1 MRFERE
7 VCKGRVSLALE
18 KRINPAARADGVGK
32 NLPMKNTLRFPGA
45 VLLSALF
52 VSAAAQAAVFD
63 VSTFDDLTNA
73 VATSAA
79 EDTIR
84 LADNVYELPVTLSI
98 AKAITLRGNDANPE
112 AVVLRRVG
120 TGNNRRVVSL
130 SAAATLSGLVVE
142 NGYSNG
148 NAGSAAGI
156 TASAGTITNCVIRNN
171 KHHSNTYDTA
181 GGVRLGS
188 ASCLLVDCVVTNNAS
203 TTYYH
208 SGGGVYVGNYAA
220 TIRRC
225 VIADNW
231 AAGEGGGIFCSGA
244 SKSPVVEDCDIL
256 RNVSGTNYWQYSDG
270 RGSMSAGGGVYGGT
284 LRRCTIASNWIGR
297 AQTTFSGGG
306 GAYGSTLYDCLVVG
320 NHATAAATHYG
331 GGLMSC
337 TAYNCTIADNRASSL
352 GGGARNCTLRNCIV
366 WGNAVADGSENGNH
380 YVTSSAQYTC
390 STPLLTGTGNIAL
403 APRLAADGRIG
414 GVSPCVDTGSSAL
427 VGASSTTDLG
437 GAARIQGGSVDMG
450 CYEFDPAS
458 APAPFDVGFGLAA
471 DAGDAPFAAQFTAR
485 SVGAAPGATVT
496 YRWDFDNDGTVDL
509 ETTDASAPHTYTE
522 AGLYSV
528 SVSATDGSASAA
540 YTLPACVLVRSTDI
554 YVARD
559 GSDANDGFTPATPKA
574 TIPAALRAVASGGTV
589 HLADGTY
596 PLAATLTIETAI
608 TVRGNDTNPEAVI
621 LRRSGSG
628 AYNVVTMRNAAA
640 TLSGLVVENGY
651 IEGSGAAGIT
661 ASAGTITNCVIR
673 NNTRST
679 NIYGTGGGI
688 HFSSANCTLV
698 DCVVSNNATKTYHQA
713 GGGIYVSDVA
723 AKIIRCR
730 FIGNRSAC
738 QGGAIHCASA
748 SRKPV
753 FEDCLIADNVSGT
766 NYWQNSNGRGNYAGG
781 GGAYGGTLRRCV
793 LSGNWLGARSGSF
806 YGGGAALSST
816 LYDCLVVSNAATA
829 ASTDYAGGLMSCT
842 AYNCTIA
849 DNTASSLGGGTRDCT
864 LRNCIVWNNAVAD
877 GSENGNHYATSSAQY
892 TCTTPALTGDG
903 NITLDPRLS
912 PDWRIGGVSPCVDT
926 GSSALVTA
934 STSLTD
940 LDGNE
945 RIVGNAVDMGCYEFD
960 PASAPVAFDVGF
972 SLAADAGD
980 APFEAE
986 FTASVLGAAP
996 GAALTYRWDFDGDG
1010 TTDLTTAAA
1019 VVTNTYAAAGRYTVS
1034 LTATDGVSTGT
1045 YSLPAC
1051 VLVRAEDIYVA
1062 TDGSNDN
1069 DGLTPAAPKAT
1080 LPEGVVCAAA
1090 GGTVHLADGT
1100 YPLPATVIIDTA
1112 VTLRGNDTRP
1122 EAVVL
1127 RRSGSG
1133 FYNVVTIQN
1142 AAAVL
1147 SGLVVENGY
1156 VEGSGAAG
1164 ITASAGTVTNCV
1176 IRNNTR
1182 SNNTYGTG
1190 GGIYFSGAN
1199 CTLVD
1204 CVVSNNATKT
1214 YWQAGGGI
1222 YVANV
1227 AAKIIRCRFIGNQ
1240 SACEGG
1246 AIYCAGASRNPVIE
1260 DCLIADNVSG
1270 TNYFGYNDRTGSYA
1284 GGGGAY
1290 GGTLRRCVLSGNRL
1304 CTRGN
1309 SFYGGGGAL
1318 NSTLY
1323 SCLVVSNAATA
1334 ASTDYG
1340 GGLKSCTAYNCTVVG
1355 NRACVSGGVHDG
1367 AARNSIVWGN
1377 VATSGNGTD
1386 NYGGSPT
1393 FAYTCTAP
1401 AASGAGNISAD
1412 PGLRPATAPKP
1423 YTLRGG
1429 SPCLDV
1435 GDNTLANGDTDLAG
1449 NPRVFR
1455 NVIDLGCYENCDPHG
1470 TKLFLR

>member
-1 MRFERE
+1 
-7 VCKGRVSLALE
+7 
-18 KRINPAARADGVGK
+18 
-32 NLPMKNTLRFPGA
+32 
-45 VLLSALF
+45 
-52 VSAAAQAAVFD
+52 
-63 VSTFDDLTNA
+63 
-73 VATSAA
+73 
-79 EDTIR
+79 
-84 LADNVYELPVTLSI
+84 
-98 AKAITLRGNDANPE
+98 
-112 AVVLRRVG
+112 
-120 TGNNRRVVSL
+120 
-130 SAAATLSGLVVE
+130 
-142 NGYSNG
+142 
-148 NAGSAAGI
+148 
-156 TASAGTITNCVIRNN
+156 
-171 KHHSNTYDTA
+171 
-181 GGVRLGS
+181 
-188 ASCLLVDCVVTNNAS
+188 
-203 TTYYH
+203 
-208 SGGGVYVGNYAA
+208 
-220 TIRRC
+220 
-225 VIADNW
+225 
-231 AAGEGGGIFCSGA
+231 
-244 SKSPVVEDCDIL
+244 
-256 RNVSGTNYWQYSDG
+256 
-270 RGSMSAGGGVYGGT
+270 
-284 LRRCTIASNWIGR
+284 
-297 AQTTFSGGG
+297 
-306 GAYGSTLYDCLVVG
+306 
-320 NHATAAATHYG
+320 
-331 GGLMSC
+331 MSC

-437 GAARIQGGSVDMG
+437 GGTRIQGGSVDMG

-458 APAPFDVGFGLAA
+458 ASATFDVGFGLAA

-540 YTLPACVLVRSTDI
+540 YTLPACVLVRSQDI

-559 GSDANDGFTPATPKA
+559 GSDTNDGLTPATPKA
-574 TIPAALRAVASGGTV
+574 TIPAALLAVASGGTV

-596 PLAATLTIETAI
+596 PLPATLTLETAV
-608 TVRGNDTNPEAVI
+608 TVRGNDADPSAVV

-628 AYNVVTMRNAAA
+628 FYNVVTIKNAAA
-640 TLSGLVVENGY
+640 TLSGCVVENGY
-651 IEGSGAAGIT
+651 VEGSGAAGIT
-661 ASAGTITNCVIR
+661 ASAGTVTNCVIR
-673 NNTRST
+673 NNTRSNNT
-679 NIYGTGGGI
+679 YGTGGGI
-688 HFSSANCTLV
+688 HFSGANCTLV
-698 DCVVSNNATKTYHQA
+698 DCVVSNNATKTYWQA

-748 SRKPV
+748 SRKPI

-766 NYWQNSNGRGNYAGG
+766 NYYSNSGGKGTFAGG

-793 LSGNWLGARSGSF
+793 LSGNWLCARSSTF
-806 YGGGAALSST
+806 SGGGAAQSSA
-816 LYDCLVVSNAATA
+816 LYDCLVVSNAASAT
-829 ASTDYAGGLMSCT
+829 STDYAGGLMSCT

-849 DNTASSLGGGTRDCT
+849 DNRASSLGGGARACT
-864 LRNCIVWNNAVAD
+864 LRNCIVWGNTVAD

-926 GSSALVTA
+926 ASSALVTA

-1010 TTDLTTAAA
+1010 TTDLSTAAA
-1019 VVTNTYAAAGRYTVS
+1019 VVTNIYAAAGRYTVS
-1034 LTATDGVSTGT
+1034 LTATDGVSTDT

-1051 VLVRAEDIYVA
+1051 VLVRARDVYVA
-1062 TDGSNDN
+1062 PGGSDDN

-1080 LPEGVVCAAA
+1080 IPEGIVCAAAA

-1112 VTLRGNDTRP
+1112 VTLRGNDARP

-1133 FYNVVTIQN
+1133 FYNVVTIKN

-1190 GGIYFSGAN
+1190 GGIHFSGAN

-1222 YVANV
+1222 YVADV
-1227 AAKIIRCRFIGNQ
+1227 AAKITRCRFIGNQ

-1246 AIYCAGASRNPVIE
+1246 AIYCASASRKPVFE

-1290 GGTLRRCVLSGNRL
+1290 GGTLRRCVLSGNWL

>member
-1 MRFERE
+1 M
-7 VCKGRVSLALE
+7 KI
-18 KRINPAARADGVGK
+18 K
-32 NLPMKNTLRFPGA
+32 LPHSGA
-45 VLLSALF
+45 VLVSALF
-52 VSAAAQAAVFD
+52 VSVAAQAAVFD

-79 EDTIR
+79 EDTIH

-120 TGNNRRVVSL
+120 TGNNRRVVVL
-130 SAAATLSGLVVE
+130 SAAATLSGFVVE
-142 NGYSNG
+142 NGYSDG
-148 NAGSAAGI
+148 NASSAAGI

-171 KHHSNTYDTA
+171 KHHKNTYNTA
-181 GGVRLGS
+181 GGVRLDS

-203 TTYYH
+203 TTYYR
-208 SGGGVYVGNYAA
+208 SSGGVYVGNVAA

-225 VIADNW
+225 TIADNW

-244 SKSPVVEDCDIL
+244 STSPVIEDCDIV
-256 RNVSGTNYWQYSDG
+256 RNVSGTNYFSYSDG

-306 GAYGSTLYDCLVVG
+306 GAYGSILHDCLVIG
-320 NHATAAATHYG
+320 NHATAAATHYA

-337 TAYNCTIADNRASSL
+337 TAYNCTIAGNRASVM
-352 GGGARNCTLRNCIV
+352 GGGARGSTFRNCIV
-366 WGNAVADGSENGNH
+366 WGNEVTQAADNANH
-380 YVTSSAQYTC
+380 YGTSSAQYTC

-403 APRLAADGRIG
+403 DPRLAADGRIG
-414 GVSPCVDTGSSAL
+414 GVSPCLDAGSDAL
-427 VGASSTTDLG
+427 VSAPSTTDLG

-458 APAPFDVGFGLAA
+458 ASATFDVGFALAA

-509 ETTDASAPHTYTE
+509 ETTAASATHTYAQ

-528 SVSATDGSASAA
+528 SVSATDGFASAA
-540 YTLPACVLVRSTDI
+540 YTLADCVLARSRDI
-554 YVARD
+554 YVAPS

-574 TIPAALRAVASGGTV
+574 TIPAALLAVASGGTV
-589 HLADGTY
+589 HLADNTY
-596 PLAATLTIETAI
+596 LLPATLTLEAAVTL
-608 TVRGNDTNPEAVI
+608 RGNDANPEAVI

-628 AYNVVTMRNAAA
+628 FYNVVTIQNAAA
-640 TLSGLVVENGY
+640 TLSGCTVENGY
-651 IEGSGAAGIT
+651 VEGSGAAGIT
-661 ASAGTITNCVIR
+661 ASAGTVTNCVIR
-673 NNTRST
+673 NNTRSGNT
-679 NIYGTGGGI
+679 YGTGGGI

-698 DCVVSNNATKTYHQA
+698 DCVVSNNATKTYQTA
-713 GGGIYVSDVA
+713 GGGIYVADAA

-730 FIGNRSAC
+730 FIGNQSAC
-738 QGGAIHCASA
+738 HGGAIYCAGA
-748 SRKPV
+748 SKKPV

-766 NYWQNSNGRGNYAGG
+766 NYFQNSSNRKGASAGG

-793 LSGNWLGARSGSF
+793 LSGNWLCARSGSF
-806 YGGGAALSST
+806 AGGGAALSST

-864 LRNCIVWNNAVAD
+864 LRNCIVWDNVVVD
-877 GSENGNHYATSSAQY
+877 GSANGNHYAISSAQY

-903 NITLDPRLS
+903 NITLDPRLPS
-912 PDWRIGGVSPCVDT
+912 DWRIGGVSPCVDK
-926 GSSALVTA
+926 GSSAFVTA

-940 LDGNE
+940 LDGNA
-945 RIVGNAVDMGCYEFD
+945 RIAGDAVDMGCYEFD
-960 PASAPVAFDVGF
+960 PNAAPVAFDVGF
-972 SLAADAGD
+972 SLTADAGD
-980 APFEAE
+980 APFAAE

-996 GAALTYRWDFDGDG
+996 GAAITYRWDFDGDG
-1010 TTDLTTAAA
+1010 TTDLTTAEA
-1019 VVTNTYAAAGRYTVS
+1019 VVTNTYAAAGRYSVA

-1051 VLVRAEDIYVA
+1051 VLVRAKDVYVA
-1062 TDGSNDN
+1062 TNGLDDN
-1069 DGLTPAAPKAT
+1069 DGLTPATPKAT
-1080 LPEGVVCAAA
+1080 IPEGVVCAAS

-1100 YPLPATVIIDTA
+1100 YPLPATVILDTA
-1112 VTLRGNDTRP
+1112 VTVRGNDANP
-1122 EAVVL
+1122 EAVIL

-1142 AAAVL
+1142 AAATL
-1147 SGLVVENGY
+1147 SGCTVENGY

-1182 SNNTYGTG
+1182 SGNTYGTG
-1190 GGIYFSGAN
+1190 GGIHFSSAN

-1214 YWQAGGGI
+1214 YQTAGGGI
-1222 YVANV
+1222 YVADA

-1240 SACEGG
+1240 SACHGG
-1246 AIYCAGASRNPVIE
+1246 AIYCAGASKKPVFE

-1270 TNYFGYNDRTGSYA
+1270 TNYFQNSSNRKGASA

-1290 GGTLRRCVLSGNRL
+1290 GGTLRRCVLSGNWL
-1304 CTRGN
+1304 CARSG
-1309 SFYGGGGAL
+1309 SFAGGGAAL
-1318 NSTLY
+1318 SSTLY
-1323 SCLVVSNAATA
+1323 DCLVVSNAATA
-1334 ASTDYG
+1334 ASTDYA
-1340 GGLKSCTAYNCTVVG
+1340 GGLMSCTAYNCTIAD
-1355 NRACVSGGVHDG
+1355 NTASSFGGGTRDCTL
-1367 AARNSIVWGN
+1367 RNCIVWDNVVADGSANGN
-1377 VATSGNGTD
+1377 HYATS
-1386 NYGGSPT
+1386 S
-1393 FAYTCTAP
+1393 AQYTCTTP
-1401 AASGAGNISAD
+1401 ALTGAGNISVD
-1412 PGLRPATAPKP
+1412 PGLRSAAAQRP

-1429 SPCLDV
+1429 SQCINV
-1435 GDNTLANGDTDLAG
+1435 GDNTLAHGDTDLAG

-1455 NVIDLGCYENCDPHG
+1455 DVIDLGCYENCDPIG
-1470 TKLFLR
+1470 TKLILR